1 VEGARDGVK
10 FGGFFQSR
18 FRREF
23 GGIRALNLENGKL
36 SEQNASDETI
46 FPPPGKTAKKSRP
59 ARIWPGNSCRK
70 TKIMG
75 KAEKNEKSS

>member
-1 VEGARDGVK
+1 VK

-18 FRREF
+18 FWSESRR
-23 GGIRALNLENGKL
+23 IRALNLENGKL
-36 SEQNASDETI
+36 SEQIVSDETKV
-46 FPPPGKTAKKSRP
+46 PPPGKTAKKSRP

-75 KAEKNEKSS
+75 EAEKNEKSS